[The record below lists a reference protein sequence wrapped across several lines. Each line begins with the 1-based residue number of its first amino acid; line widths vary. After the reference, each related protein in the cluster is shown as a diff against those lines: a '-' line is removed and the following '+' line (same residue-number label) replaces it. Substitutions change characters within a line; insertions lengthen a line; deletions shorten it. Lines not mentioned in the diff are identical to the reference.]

1 MIKLRHAAV
10 CGLGALGLVL
20 PLGLGATGAQA
31 TAAATSA
38 NLIKNPGAEQ
48 GAGSSDGSVVPVP
61 QWTEISP
68 SSFTAVQYG
77 ATGGFPTSASPG
89 PAMRGKNFFAGG
101 PSTESATVVQT
112 VSLAKFV
119 SAIKAGNA
127 TFSTFAWVGGLGSL
141 NDSGFVELDFKN
153 ASGSLVGT
161 SITLGPVTA
170 AQRNNVT
177 GLLKRAASGKVPKAA
192 RSVFVQISMITTGGG
207 YNDGFADTLSFKVT
221 TP

>member
-1 MIKLRHAAV
+1 MVKLRRAAV

-31 TAAATSA
+31 TSTTTSA

-48 GAGSSDGSVVPVP
+48 GPGSTDGSVVTVP

-68 SSFTAVQYG
+68 STFTAVQYG
-77 ATGGFPTSASPG
+77 ATGGFPTSTSPG

-101 PSTESATVVQT
+101 PGTDSATVVQT
-112 VSLAKFV
+112 VSLSKYLT
-119 SAIKAGNA
+119 AIKAGKA

-141 NDSGFVELDFKN
+141 NDSGLVELDFKN
-153 ASGSLVGT
+153 ASGGLIGT
-161 SITLGPVTA
+161 STTLGPVTA

-177 GLLKRAASGKVPKAA
+177 SLLKRAASGTVPKAA
-192 RSVFVQISMITTGGG
+192 RSVFIQISMITAGGG
-207 YNDGFADTLSFKVT
+207 YNDGFADTLSFKIT